1 MRKEIMTEEID
12 EFLEQTKILR
22 QCSFIINPTKIKIG
36 IGWTKEYG
44 IKFDG
49 NLPTR
54 EVIVNV
60 LATIR
65 PFIQPS
71 ERIYL
76 EKIVKYVTIIYG
88 KSELI
93 EFVLKSFKAV
103 GVKYPAVTVNGL
115 AYQSKDMLKL
125 YMYGKY
131 LHLDKEK
138 KKIFRDIEQVFGPLA
153 EVYALSEIDKY
164 AGLIFMLAGYI
175 NQKNS

>member
-1 MRKEIMTEEID
+1 MTEEIN

-22 QCSFIINPTKIKIG
+22 QCSFIINPTKIKVG
-36 IGWTKEYG
+36 IGWTKKHG
-44 IKFDG
+44 VKFKG

-54 EVIVNV
+54 ETIVNV

-76 EKIVKYVTIIYG
+76 EKIIKYATAIYG
-88 KSELI
+88 KSELF

-115 AYQSKDMLKL
+115 AYQSKDMLRL
-125 YMYGKY
+125 YIYGKY
-131 LHLDKEK
+131 LHLDKNK
-138 KKIFRDIEQVFGPLA
+138 KKIFKNIEQVFGPLA
-153 EVYALSEIDKY
+153 EVYALSEVDKY
-164 AGLIFMLAGYI
+164 AGLIFLLAGHI
-175 NQKNS
+175 NGKLKGVIKL